1 MSVAASQ
8 VMVGVEESSDPTFG
22 TGSASP
28 SLRHALLGLDTA
40 AVSSAWLVASS
51 ALSVNQSWRDI
62 TGGVAAVT
70 VVSLL
75 LLAVQHLYRARVC
88 SIRIVE
94 VVRLLRVSAGAALFS
109 LISPSEPGVG
119 VAIFG
124 GALSFAFL
132 VGTRGFYDSWLRAE
146 RARGR
151 FTRLVAIV
159 GQGREAER
167 VIELLRHHPEL
178 GYRACGLVGD
188 RETAE
193 KNNLPWLGRPRHA
206 VEEVV
211 ASGAGGVLLVSAGMP
226 SDDLNWLMR
235 ELLEAGLHIQVSSGL
250 WQVDQRRLRAAP
262 LAHEPFFYLEPPAL
276 STHQLRLKRVVD
288 VSVAATIVVL
298 SAPILALCALAV
310 KLSDGGPVLF
320 RQVRV
325 GRDGRLFTLL
335 KFRTMVVDAEA
346 RLAAVRSDNRRSGP
360 LFKLDDD
367 PRVTRVGRLL
377 RATSLDELPQLF
389 NVLGGSMS
397 VVGPRPALPSEVAA
411 FDAGLL
417 CRHRVPPGI
426 TGLWQLEARENSSF
440 YAYRH
445 LDLFYVENWSCAL
458 DLLIM
463 AGTVPAILA
472 RSLRSLLGRAEI
484 AGEHA

>member
-298 SAPILALCALAV
+298 TGGSSRCSSSAPWSSTPRPA
-310 KLSDGGPVLF
+310 SPLF
-320 RQVRV
+320 
-325 GRDGRLFTLL
+325 GAT
-335 KFRTMVVDAEA
+335 TA
-346 RLAAVRSDNRRSGP
+346 AAVRCSSSTTIPASPASGACCGRRVS
-360 LFKLDDD
+360 
-367 PRVTRVGRLL
+367 
-377 RATSLDELPQLF
+377 TSC
-389 NVLGGSMS
+389 
-397 VVGPRPALPSEVAA
+397 PSCSTFLVA
-411 FDAGLL
+411 
-417 CRHRVPPGI
+417 R
-426 TGLWQLEARENSSF
+426 
-440 YAYRH
+440 
-445 LDLFYVENWSCAL
+445 
-458 DLLIM
+458 
-463 AGTVPAILA
+463 
-472 RSLRSLLGRAEI
+472 
-484 AGEHA
+484 